1 MPSRRGRE
9 IVRPM
14 PTTEPLRM
22 CIAVDRA
29 AAPVRG
35 RVIADRGWERAFTGW
50 TELFVA
56 IQAVIAD
63 DNKGEAGA
71 QDL

>member
-1 MPSRRGRE
+1 
-9 IVRPM
+9 M

-29 AAPVRG
+29 AAPVGG

-50 TELFVA
+50 TELFAA

-63 DNKGEAGA
+63 DKDKGEMSA